1 VLHLRAWKVFG
12 SLMFDY
18 FGYGSRDAAVF
29 RDCAVLSAYRTIPV
43 DQYALEEQVMLFQRH

>member
-1 VLHLRAWKVFG
+1 
-12 SLMFDY
+12 MFDY

-43 DQYALEEQVMLFQRH
+43 DQYALEEQVTLFQRH